1 MVGAILMA
9 LRPLLGGIAGVT
21 EVAVTPVGL
30 VADEV
35 VRQRATL
42 GETAHRPW
50 PLPRR
55 PWLMGQTW
63 YDLLFAHWPVAPEA
77 LRSLVPQPLELDQ
90 RDGRAW
96 LGITPFE
103 VAGLRSRGTPPLP
116 WLSRFPELNVRTYV
130 HYAGRPGIYFFSL
143 DAARLAAVVAA
154 RRGYRLPY
162 FHARMAAQRQGAT
175 IRYESERTDS
185 SGPPAR
191 FTARYGPSGPRLP
204 VDDGSL
210 ERWLSER
217 YCLYV
222 VDDRGRPLRG
232 EIHHPPWPL
241 QPAEA
246 TIELNTMARPLGINL
261 PSDPYPLLH
270 YSPRQDVLIWS
281 LEVAE
286 PGL

>member
-1 MVGAILMA
+1 MRSA
-9 LRPLLGGIAGVT
+9 LQAVAGVAELT
-21 EVAVTPVGL
+21 LSPVGL
-30 VADEV
+30 IADEV
-35 VRQRATL
+35 LRQRAAL
-42 GETAHRPW
+42 HETAHRPW
-50 PLPRR
+50 PLPRQ

-63 YDLLFAHWPVAPEA
+63 YDLLFAHWAVAPEA

-90 RDGRAW
+90 RDGQAW
-96 LGITPFE
+96 VGITPFR

-130 HYAGRPGIYFFSL
+130 EYAGRPGIYFFSL

-162 FHARMAAQRQGAT
+162 FHARMVAHGDGAT

-185 SGPPAR
+185 SGPPAQFR
-191 FTARYGPSGPRLP
+191 ARYGPSGPRLP
-204 VDDGSL
+204 ISDGSL

-222 VDDRGRPLRG
+222 VDHRGRPFRG

-241 QPAEA
+241 QPAQA
-246 TIELNTMARPLGINL
+246 TVELNTMAGPLGITL
-261 PSDPYPLLH
+261 SSDSHPYPLLH
-270 YSPRQDVLIWS
+270 YSPRQDVLIWP
-281 LEVAE
+281 LEAA
-286 PGL
+286 